1 MSYYAELDYEQ
12 RELEQASM
20 EDDPSYWAWL
30 DNLEERFAIET
41 QMWYTIS
48 SVVYNDTIEKEK

>member
-41 QMWYTIS
+41 QKWYNIS
-48 SVVYNDTIEKEK
+48 IDTTQENI